1 MKKRPA
7 ERDVR
12 TSESV
17 SRVNYWDTSEE
28 IRSTSS
34 VRSVY
39 DWIYNRVLEKAR
51 ATSNDEAADDD
62 AVEWGFDVAAAD
74 SASMSKQL
82 DFVLLHEFLGNDFFD
97 WHTDTK
103 PGDGTGRTVNVNVM
117 LSSSSSRNSDEKGAE
132 GDYTGGG
139 LLVGDCDVRP
149 EKGDLYWY
157 PAG

>member
-17 SRVNYWDTSEE
+17 SRINYWDTSEE

-34 VRSVY
+34 SRSVY
-39 DWIYNRVLEKAR
+39 DWIYNRVLEKAL
-51 ATSNDEAADDD
+51 AAGDN
-62 AVEWGFDVAAAD
+62 ALEWGFDVAAAD
-74 SASMSKQL
+74 SASLSKQL
-82 DFVLLHEFLGNDFFD
+82 DFVLLHEFLGADFFD

-117 LSSSSSRNSDEKGAE
+117 LSSSCSRNIDEEGAE